1 MTATA
6 PGEIAQRRASLQRA
20 PDVAALAERLSRI
33 ATPVLEGPLYV
44 PEQKALLS
52 QDGGICP
59 TDGSRLTFDPLSPDR
74 HRCPA
79 CGAVQQGQRHHR
91 AWIWRYHIWLSE
103 RAIHLSLLDGLGVVD
118 GAATRARE
126 ILVAYV
132 DRYRSYPNVDNV
144 LGPTRLFFSTYLESI
159 WLIQLVVAA
168 SLLDLRDD
176 DPLREKLQAMVEE
189 SSTLIAT
196 FDEQWSNRQVWN
208 SAALVAAGRWLGDEK
223 LLNLGLESAHGI
235 KALLTRAVSENG
247 WWHEG
252 ENYHFFALRGFVL
265 AAELMRPTESADLY
279 RDPSSGERLTR
290 MYLAPLTT
298 VLPDL
303 SVPAR
308 GDSPFAVTLLQ
319 PRFAELWEI
328 GWARTGDASLA
339 SLLAA
344 LYGSDAPESE
354 DTGLAE
360 IAEVEQNR
368 PAQRLRRCNLGW
380 KALLWM
386 EEQFPKADP
395 AAWQQGSAIVE
406 SRGGG
411 PAILRTGT
419 DRYVSLECGGTGG
432 GHGHPDL
439 LHLTL
444 YWGSPWLLD
453 FGAGSYVA
461 QSLHWYRSTLAHN
474 APGAAGVGQLRGQAW
489 CLAFDDVGVWG
500 WCRGVADGL
509 LGPATRVV
517 RSVIAGPEYVL
528 DVVDVDARSDCVV
541 DLPVHMLG
549 RFELESECAVEPSG
563 DFDTQWVFGHESGYG
578 AVHDVRRLVPAP
590 SRLRCTAAGKEL
602 RVFLAPR
609 SEESCFLMEAPGP
622 PTLALADTDRRE
634 FLVRR
639 AAGAG
644 RWVQLY
650 ALPAGRCARVTVA
663 NEVIQIER
671 DDGSVE
677 VVRLEER
684 QAEITDATGKVVVL
698 RGWRRAPQAPGV
710 VEPARVHIRCE
721 LLSRPPALLDY
732 FDTVARDTVM
742 QLGRDDYRRSEE
754 EYPGSA
760 KLGARV
766 AVSTHGNRLFVG
778 VQVSKADLQ
787 FRAAD
792 APDPKLDNETPDIH
806 SDGVQCYVGWEG
818 WRGFVAI
825 PDAGSDALR
834 VRPVVGT
841 MARAGE
847 LTGSWS
853 RTPDGYV
860 LLLEFQISRQL
871 VRGDTVLFNLVV
883 NEMRPERLRRAG
895 QLVLAGGGGWVYL
908 RGDRE
913 SPDAAAL
920 AEVR

>member
-1 MTATA
+1 MTVTA
-6 PGEIAQRRASLQRA
+6 PGEIVQRRAALQRA
-20 PDVAALAERLSRI
+20 PDVAALAERLSRLI
-33 ATPVLEGPLYV
+33 TPVIDGPLYV

-59 TDGSRLTFDPLSPDR
+59 TDGSRLAFDPLSPDR

-79 CGAVQQGQRHHR
+79 CGTAHQGERHHR

-103 RAIHLSLLDGLGVVD
+103 RAIHLSVLDGLGVVD

-168 SLLDLRDD
+168 SLLDLQDD
-176 DPLREKLQAMVEE
+176 DPLREKFQAVVEE
-189 SSTLIAT
+189 SATLIAT

-208 SAALVAAGRWLGDEK
+208 SAALIASGRWLGDEK
-223 LLNLGLESAHGI
+223 LLKLGLESAHGI
-235 KALLTRAVSENG
+235 KTLLTRAVSENG

-252 ENYHFFALRGFVL
+252 ENYHFFALRGFVF
-265 AAELMRPTESADLY
+265 AAELMRPTEGADLY
-279 RDPSSGERLTR
+279 RDRFYGERLTR
-290 MYLAPLTT
+290 MYLAPLAT

-328 GWARTGDASLA
+328 GWARTRDASLA
-339 SLLAA
+339 GVLTA

-354 DTGLAE
+354 DSGFAE

-368 PAQRLRRCNLGW
+368 PAERLSRRDLGW

-386 EEQFPKADP
+386 EEQSPKADP
-395 AAWQQGSAIVE
+395 AAWQQGSAVVE
-406 SRGGG
+406 SRGDG
-411 PAILRTGT
+411 PAILRAGT
-419 DRYVSLECGGTGG
+419 DRYVSLECCGTGG

-444 YWGSPWLLD
+444 YWGSPWLSD
-453 FGAGSYVA
+453 FGTGSYVA

-474 APGAAGVGQLRGQAW
+474 APGGAGVGQMRVQGW
-489 CLAFDDVGVWG
+489 CSAFDVVGVWG

-509 LGPATRVV
+509 LGPATRVI

-528 DVVDVDARSDCVV
+528 DVVDVDAPSDCMV
-541 DLPVHMLG
+541 DLPLHMLG
-549 RFELESECAVEPSG
+549 RLELESECAVEPSS
-563 DFDTQWVFGHESGYG
+563 DFDEQGVSGHESGYD
-578 AVHDVRRLVPAP
+578 AVHDVRRLVPVP
-590 SRLRCTAAGKEL
+590 QRLRCTAAGKEL
-602 RVFLAPR
+602 LVFLAPR
-609 SEESCFLMEAPGP
+609 PEESCFLMEAPGP

-634 FLVRR
+634 FVVRR
-639 AAGAG
+639 ATGVG

-650 ALPAGRCARVTVA
+650 ALPASRCARVIVA
-663 NEVIQIER
+663 DEAIQIER

-677 VVRLEER
+677 VVTLEER
-684 QAEITDATGKVVVL
+684 QAEIADATGKVAVL
-698 RGWRRAPQAPGV
+698 RGERRALQAPGA
-710 VEPARVHIRCE
+710 VEPERAHIRCE
-721 LLSRPPALLDY
+721 LLARPPALLDY
-732 FDTVARDTVM
+732 FDAVAPDTVV
-742 QLGRDDYRRSEE
+742 QLGRDAYRRSEGK
-754 EYPGSA
+754 YPGNA

-766 AVSTHGNRLFVG
+766 AISTHGNRLFVG
-778 VQVSKADLQ
+778 VQVTKADLQ

-792 APDPKLDNETPDIH
+792 APDPKLDNETPEIH
-806 SDGVQCYVGWEG
+806 SDGVQCYVDWEG

-825 PDAGSDALR
+825 PDAGNDTLR
-834 VRPVVGT
+834 VHPVAGT
-841 MARAGE
+841 MAQVGD

-853 RTPDGYV
+853 RTPAGYV
-860 LLLEFQISRQL
+860 VLLEFPISRQL
-871 VRGDTVLFNLVV
+871 VRGDTVLLNLVV
-883 NEMRPERLRRAG
+883 NEQRQGRLTRAG
-895 QLVLAGGGGWVYL
+895 QLVLSGGGGWVYL

-920 AEVR
+920 AEVC